1 MPRWAENKGLTLK
14 DMREMHHARIVAT
27 RAGKPLNGFLTMT
40 PLRHVPE
47 CERRALFQ
55 SQRSRL
61 GQRLG
66 RAPLRIELVALFVRE
81 KKREDIDVHG
91 VGEHCAALLWL
102 PDDIE
107 TETLLRCLSRDI
119 DAQLDW
125 NNGEAG
131 IKARLDYLQKE
142 RCGRDEGY
150 LKNSASLRYP
160 WEAPAPLISPRWSM
174 SQGLAALVAA
184 DAEQYE
190 PKKIYPLGWKKT
202 EARALA
208 HEPEPISSPAMETKA
223 PEHLALRIVVDNA
236 LAPEP
241 FQLSLFPISDRPV
254 SRLSNYAGGIMPA
267 AVAQEVE
274 ARRNW
279 RGLTQAKLA
288 EHIGL
293 SRPQLVNALHGRFG
307 LSNWAA
313 SRLREYLLL
322 SQTLRAA

>member
-1 MPRWAENKGLTLK
+1 VPRWAENKGLTLK
-14 DMREMHHARIVAT
+14 DMREMHNARIVAQ
-27 RAGKPLNGFLTMT
+27 RAGRPLNGFLTMT
-40 PLRHVPE
+40 PYRSVPD
-47 CERRALFQ
+47 CERRVLLQ
-55 SQRSRL
+55 DQRSRL
-61 GQRLG
+61 GQRLKRLDLEFIG
-66 RAPLRIELVALFVRE
+66 LFVRE
-81 KKREDIDVHG
+81 KKADDVHDA
-91 VGEHCAALLWL
+91 GEHGAALLWL
-102 PDDIE
+102 PKDIE

-142 RCGRDEGY
+142 RCGQAEGY
-150 LKNSASLRYP
+150 LKKSASLRYP

-184 DAEQYE
+184 DAEQHE
-190 PKKIYPLGWKKT
+190 PRKIYRLGWKGT

-208 HEPEPISSPAMETKA
+208 HEAVAKPEPISSPAIEPKA
-223 PEHLALRIVVDNA
+223 PEHPKLQIVVDNA
-236 LAPEP
+236 LTPEP
-241 FQLSLFPISDRPV
+241 VQLSLFPLSDRPV
-254 SRLSNYAGGIMPA
+254 SRLSNYACGIMPA

-274 ARRNW
+274 ARRHW

-313 SRLREYLLL
+313 CRLREYLLL